1 MTDSGFA
8 LADLP
13 GGTDRPPAERGTLRV
28 EDTAVTH
35 VLEGAARRAPGAAVR
50 DAMLGRSYP
59 RARATVKHGRIWAHL
74 DVGVRWPGPTADT
87 ARAVARHVREEAA
100 RITGLDV
107 AALDLTVHL
116 VDAKDAPERRVR

>member
-1 MTDSGFA
+1 MTDSEFA

-13 GGTDRPPAERGTLRV
+13 GGTDRPPEERGTLRIH
-28 EDTAVTH
+28 DAAVVH
-35 VLEGAARRAPGAAVR
+35 VLEGAARRAPGSATRTSA
-50 DAMLGRSYP
+50 LGRAYP
-59 RARATVKHGRIWAHL
+59 HADATVKHGRIWTRL

-87 ARAVARHVREEAA
+87 ARDIVRHVRAEAA

-116 VDAKDAPERRVR
+116 MDGRDAPQRRVR

>member
-1 MTDSGFA
+1 MTDGGFA

-13 GGTDRPPAERGTLRV
+13 GGTDRPPEARGTLRLH
-28 EDTAVTH
+28 DAAVVH

-50 DAMLGRSYP
+50 AAALGRGYP
-59 RARATVKHGRIWAHL
+59 HARANVRHGRIWARL
-74 DVGVRWPGPTADT
+74 DVGVRWPGATAET
-87 ARAVARHVREEAA
+87 ARGIARHVRTEAA

-116 VDAKDAPERRVR
+116 LDGRDAPERRVR